1 MTTLVNEQE
10 LQSLVIQK
18 LTGAGLQE
26 EHAAVVADILVH
38 ADKRG
43 VSSHGVLR
51 TEHYVKRIKS
61 GGINTNPQMKWNN
74 RSSVHRILNGDDGM
88 GHVIMKEAMDEA
100 VAAAKQ
106 FGIGVIGMNHSSHC
120 GALSYYAEQA
130 AEEGIISM
138 IMTHTDSAVVPH
150 GGAESYFGTNP
161 IAYGFP
167 ADKHPSIILDMA
179 TSNVALGKI
188 LYARET
194 NQNIPSDW
202 GVNEEGKAE
211 TDPHQVKNL
220 LPAAGPKGYGLGM
233 VVDILSGVL
242 TGSAFGKNINPM
254 YAAYDKPRGLGHF
267 IITISPDIFIG
278 AEEYYNSIDQMIEEI
293 GEIKPAEGV
302 DRVLVPGEPE
312 RLKAEKSAEEGI
324 QISESVLEYLKS

>member
-1 MTTLVNEQE
+1 MTLVNEEE
-10 LQSLVIQK
+10 LKNLVVVK
-18 LTGAGLQE
+18 LTEAGLQE
-26 EHAAVVADILVH
+26 DHAKTVADVLVH

-61 GGINTNPQMKWNN
+61 GGINTKPEMKWNN
-74 RSSVHRILNGDDGM
+74 RSGVHKILNGDDSM
-88 GHVIMKEAMDEA
+88 GHVIMKEAMQEA
-100 VAAAKQ
+100 ISTAKQ
-106 FGIGVIGMNHSSHC
+106 FGIGVVGMNHSSHC

-138 IMTHTDSAVVPH
+138 IMTHTDKAVVPH

-167 ADKHPSIILDMA
+167 AQKHPSIILDMA

-194 NQNIPSDW
+194 GQSIPADW
-202 GVNEEGKAE
+202 GVNEKGQAE

-233 VVDILSGVL
+233 VVDILSGIL

-254 YAAYDKPRGLGHF
+254 YGDYEKPRGLGHF

-278 AEEYYNSIDQMIEEI
+278 AEEYYSGIDQMIEEI
-293 GEIKPAEGV
+293 AEIKPAEGV
-302 DRVLVPGEPE
+302 ERVLVPGEPE
-312 RLKAEKSAEEGI
+312 RLKAEKSSKDGI
-324 QISESVLEYLKS
+324 NVSESVLSYLKS